1 MPARLTALLLI
12 SLCASFLAA
21 CDSAE
26 KRDAPADAPQSAA
39 PEPPV
44 ISEGFT
50 LLPCPATPKSTLDFE
65 GCAEHKIL
73 KSDRAINAVAGEIFR
88 QLGTRT
94 ARARFVRAESAW
106 LTYRKASCE
115 SRADLFEGGSAAGI
129 LFAECGAAENR
140 AHLRELRALEQRLRR
155 KASL

>member
-1 MPARLTALLLI
+1 MPERLTASLLV
-12 SLCASFLAA
+12 SLCALFLVA

-26 KRDAPADAPQSAA
+26 RRDGPTAAPPSS

-65 GCAEHKIL
+65 GCAEHRIL
-73 KSDRAINAVAGEIFR
+73 KLDRAINAVAEKIFR
-88 QLGTRT
+88 RLATKT
-94 ARARFVRAESAW
+94 ARARFVRAERAW
-106 LTYRKASCE
+106 LTYRRAACA
-115 SRADLFEGGSAAGI
+115 SRADVFEGGSAARI
-129 LFAECGAAENR
+129 VSAECVVAQNR
-140 AHLRELRALEQRLRR
+140 VHLRELKAFEQRLRW